1 MSKRATL
8 GFYNV
13 DVHAGPRLA
22 MIEKIISFSAHNRFL
37 VLSMVLLLSL
47 VGIYSVK
54 HISLDAIP
62 DLSDTQVIIYSKWD
76 RSPDIME
83 DQVTYPIVSAM
94 LGAPK
99 VKSVRGFSDY
109 GFSYV
114 YVIFEDGVDLYWARS
129 RVLESMNRI
138 ASQIPSGVK
147 TEIGPDATSVGWV
160 YQYAIRDES
169 GRFNSADLRSMQDW
183 LIRFQLQSVPGVAEV
198 AAVGG
203 FVKQYQIKVDPTKL
217 ALFQISMNQV
227 LDAVKNSNQESGGRT
242 IEFSGTEAMV
252 RSRALVDK
260 VEDIE
265 NAVVTYNPRS
275 RAPVLVKQV
284 ATVSLGPEMRR
295 GITDFNGLGD
305 TVGGIIVMR
314 QGENV
319 PAVIQRVKE
328 KIAAIQKS
336 LPEGVKII
344 PVYDRSDLIKR
355 SIKTLKGTLAEE
367 LVIVS
372 LIILLF
378 LWHIPSAL
386 VPIFTIPVS
395 VLLAFIPLYYFGF
408 SSNIMSLSGIA
419 ISIGVLVDGA
429 IVEVENAYRKIH
441 LWDAGGRKEDFFKV
455 RLSALM
461 EVGPSVFFSL
471 LVIAVAFLPIFTL
484 VDQEGRLFKPLA
496 FSKTFAMAIAAIL
509 AITLDPALRMLFARS
524 EPFQLKN
531 SWLKKIGDAIFVGR
545 YYSEHDH
552 PISKRL
558 FSVYEP
564 VLDWV
569 LRHKRLTLAAA
580 LAGMLSIFPGFWLLG
595 SEFMPTLHEGTILYM
610 PTALPGISVTEA
622 QRILT
627 VQDRIIKSFPEV
639 DTVFGKAG
647 RAETSTDTAPLSMV
661 ETTIALKPESEWRK
675 KKRWYSFLP
684 EFAKTPFRHIWS
696 DTISEEQLVDEM
708 NSKLSFLGMP
718 NIWTMP
724 IKNRIDMLSTGIRS
738 PIGIKIFGPDL
749 KTIQAIGQN
758 VEREL
763 KSLEGTRSVVAERI
777 ASGHFLDIDFDREK
791 LKIYGLSVKD
801 AQDQAM
807 TSIGGENVS
816 QILVDRERYPIQVRL
831 SPAFRQDEMAIKRI
845 LITTPT
851 GAQIPLSEVAKVHF
865 RDGPSMIRDENG
877 QLVGYVYVDVDPSL
891 MDIGTYVERAKALID
906 EKVAVP
912 SGYLLAWSGQFE
924 NMERVKQR
932 LKFVIPITL
941 ILITFLLYFNTKSW
955 VKTSIVLLAVPFSL
969 VGAVWFLVL
978 LGYNLSIAVWVG
990 MIALLGLDAETGV
1003 FMLLYLDLAFDD
1015 RVRQGQMRSLEDLK
1029 HSVMEGAVHRIR
1041 PKLMTVSALFMGLM
1055 PIMWSLGA
1063 GSDVMKRIAA
1073 PMIGGLFTSFL
1084 LELLIYPVVFYLWK
1098 SKEHFKM
1105 NIAKEVP

>member
-1 MSKRATL
+1 
-8 GFYNV
+8 
-13 DVHAGPRLA
+13 
-22 MIEKIISFSAHNRFL
+22 MIGKIISFSAHNRVL
-37 VLSMVLLLSL
+37 VLIVVFLISL
-47 VGIYSVK
+47 IGIYSVK
-54 HISLDAIP
+54 HIPLDAIP
-62 DLSDTQVIIYSKWD
+62 DLSDTQVIIYSRWD

-83 DQVTYPIVSAM
+83 NQVTYPIVSAM

-129 RVLESMNRI
+129 RVLESINRI
-138 ASQIPSGVK
+138 SSQIPSGVK

-160 YQYAIRDES
+160 YQYVLRDES

-217 ALFQISMNQV
+217 ALFQLTMSQV
-227 LDAVKNSNQESGGRT
+227 MDAVRQSNQESGGRT

-252 RSRALVDK
+252 RSRGLVDK

-275 RAPVLVKQV
+275 RAPILVKQV
-284 ATVSLGPEMRR
+284 ATVSVGPEMRR

-305 TVGGIIVMR
+305 AVGGIIVMR

-319 PAVIQRVKE
+319 PAVIERVKE
-328 KIAAIQKS
+328 KIASIQKA

-344 PVYDRSDLIKR
+344 SVYDRSDLIER
-355 SIKTLKGTLAEE
+355 AIDTLKGTLLEE
-367 LVIVS
+367 LIIVS
-372 LIILLF
+372 LIIILF

-386 VPIFTIPVS
+386 VPIITIPVS
-395 VLLAFIPLYYFGF
+395 VLLAFIPLYYLGLT
-408 SSNIMSLSGIA
+408 SNIMSLSGIA

-441 LWDAGGRKEDFFKV
+441 HWKESGQKEDFFKV

-496 FSKTFAMAIAAIL
+496 FSKNFAMAIAALL
-509 AITLDPALRMLFARS
+509 AITLDPAIRMLFARH
-524 EPFQLKN
+524 EPFHTK
-531 SWLKKIGDAIFVGR
+531 SPWLNRIGNAFLVGT
-545 YYSEHDH
+545 YYSEHKH
-552 PISKRL
+552 PISRRL
-558 FSVYEP
+558 FQIYEP

-569 LRHKRLTLAAA
+569 LKHKKRTLGFALAA
-580 LAGMLSIFPGFWLLG
+580 MLSIIPGFMMLG
-595 SEFMPTLHEGTILYM
+595 SEFMPTLHEGSLLYM

-622 QRILT
+622 QRVLT
-627 VQDRIIKSFPEV
+627 TQDQIIKSFPEV

-661 ETTIALKPESEWRK
+661 ETTIVLKPKSEWRK
-675 KKRWYSFLP
+675 ESRWYSFLP
-684 EFAKTPFRHIWS
+684 EILKGPFQRIWPE
-696 DTISEEQLVDEM
+696 TISEERLVDEM
-708 NSKLSFLGMP
+708 SQKLSFLGMP

-749 KTIQAIGQN
+749 KTIQSIGQN
-758 VEREL
+758 IEREIKTL
-763 KSLEGTRSVVAERI
+763 DGTRTVVAERI
-777 ASGHFLDIDFDREK
+777 AGGYFLDIDFDREK
-791 LKIYGLSVKD
+791 LKIYGLSLKD

-816 QILVDRERYPIQVRL
+816 QILANRERYPIQIRL
-831 SPAFRQDEMAIKRI
+831 APTFRQDESAIKRV

-851 GAQIPLSEVAKVHF
+851 GAQIPLHEIAKVYF
-865 RDGPSMIRDENG
+865 KDGPSMIRDENA
-877 QLVGYVYVDVDPSL
+877 QLVGYVYVDIDPSQI
-891 MDIGTYVERAKALID
+891 DVGTYVERAKSLL
-906 EKVAVP
+906 EKKISVP
-912 SGYLLAWSGQFE
+912 SGYVITWSGQFE
-924 NMERVKQR
+924 NMERVKER

-941 ILITFLLYFNTKSW
+941 VLIIFLLFFNTKSW

-969 VGAVWFLVL
+969 IGAVWILVF
-978 LGYNLSIAVWVG
+978 LGYNLSIAAWVG

-1003 FMLLYLDLAFDD
+1003 FMLMYLDLAFDD
-1015 RVRQGQMRSLEDLK
+1015 HVKKGQMNSLSDLK
-1029 HSVMEGAVHRIR
+1029 SAVVEGAVHRVR
-1041 PKLMTVSALFMGLM
+1041 PKLMTVAALFMGLI
-1055 PIMWSLGA
+1055 PIMWSIGA
-1063 GSDVMKRIAA
+1063 GADVMKRIAA

-1084 LELLIYPVVFYLWK
+1084 LELLIYPVIFYLWK
-1098 SKEHFKM
+1098 QRSHFNLPILKTKE
-1105 NIAKEVP
+1105 AP

>member
-1 MSKRATL
+1 
-8 GFYNV
+8 
-13 DVHAGPRLA
+13 

-877 QLVGYVYVDVDPSL
+877 QLVGYVYVDVDPSQT
-891 MDIGTYVERAKALID
+891 DIGTYVERAKALID
-906 EKVAVP
+906 QKVAVP

-1003 FMLLYLDLAFDD
+1003 FMLLYLDLAFDE

-1041 PKLMTVSALFMGLM
+1041 PKLMTVAALFMGLM

-1105 NIAKEVP
+1105 NITKEVP